1 MALLSVRNLT
11 LSFGGPTLFENAT
24 FEVDAGERV
33 CLIGR
38 NGVGKSSLLR
48 IVAGK
53 LEPDAGESVIARGS
67 HAAFLAQEVP
77 ERLAGTVREIVIGGL
92 GEIGKKILACEAHDT
107 AKFAEAELDAMLLSL
122 EENSAW
128 NLAAEADAVITKLG
142 LVPALEFASLSA
154 GMKRRVLLARELVS
168 KPDILVLDEPTNHL
182 DIAAIEQLEEFLL
195 GWRGAVLFVTHD
207 RRFLKKISTR
217 ILDLEGGIVTSWDCD
232 YETYLARREE
242 LDASI
247 AANRAEFDKKLAREE
262 AWLRQG
268 VKARR
273 CRNEGRVR
281 ELQKL
286 RAERA
291 ARRADVGNVRA
302 AIYEGEKSG
311 AKVIVAEHISHTWNG
326 VPVIRDF
333 STTVM
338 RGDRIGIVGPNGIGK
353 TTLLKILLGKLAPDT
368 GTVTLGTNLQIAY
381 FDQLR
386 EQLKEDKTLI
396 ENLAGEGADT
406 VVVGTQARHVI
417 GYLGDFLFSP
427 DRARSKVSMLSGG
440 ERNRLLL
447 AKIFMKPANLLVLDE
462 PTNDLDLETLDLLEE
477 LLAKFDGTVVLVTH
491 DREFL
496 DDVTTSTIVFE
507 GNGEL
512 REFVG
517 DYDSWR
523 KALFHAEAS
532 ASGSG
537 AAGTKNSSGTKKNST
552 AEKTAGTAASAAKKP
567 SASRKKLSYKE
578 KRELEALPQKIDA
591 LEAEQKTLSEKL
603 NTPEIYRDAAAAKAT
618 NARLAE
624 IEDELMA
631 ALERW
636 EELEQKS

>member
-1 MALLSVRNLT
+1 MALISVRNLA
-11 LSFGGPTLFENAT
+11 LSFGGPTLFENVS
-24 FEVDAGERV
+24 FQVEAGERV

-38 NGVGKSSLLR
+38 NGAGKSSLLK
-48 IVAGK
+48 IIAGT
-53 LEPDAGESVIARGS
+53 LEPDAGETLIAHGS
-67 HAAFLAQEVP
+67 HAAFLAQDVP

-92 GEIGKKILACEAHDT
+92 GETGTKILACEAHDT
-107 AKFAEAELDAMLLSL
+107 AKFSESELDAMFRFL

-128 NLAAEADAVITKLG
+128 NLASEAEAVITKLA
-142 LVPALEFASLSA
+142 LDPALEFASLSA

-168 KPDILVLDEPTNHL
+168 NPDILVLDEPTNHL

-195 GWRGAVLFVTHD
+195 GWRGAILFVTHD

-232 YETYLARREE
+232 YATYLARREE

-247 AANRAEFDKKLAREE
+247 AAERAEFDKKLAREE

-281 ELQKL
+281 ELKKL
-286 RAERA
+286 REIRA
-291 ARRADVGNVRA
+291 ARRAADGNVRA
-302 AIYEGEKSG
+302 SIYESEKSG
-311 AKVIVAEHISHTWNG
+311 AKVIVAEHIAHTWNG

-338 RGDRIGIVGPNGIGK
+338 RGDRVGIIGPNGIGK
-353 TTLLKILLGKLAPDT
+353 TTFLQILLGKLAPDA
-368 GTVTLGTNLQIAY
+368 GTVTHGTNLQIAY

-386 EQLKEDKTLI
+386 EQLREDKTLA

-406 VVVGTQARHVI
+406 LVVGTQTRHVI
-417 GYLGDFLFSP
+417 SYLGDFLFTP

-447 AKIFMKPANLLVLDE
+447 AKIFAKPANLLVLDE

-477 LLAKFDGTVVLVTH
+477 LLANFDGTVVLVTH

-496 DDVTTSTIVFE
+496 DNVTTSTTVFE
-507 GNGEL
+507 GDGNL

-517 DYDSWR
+517 DYDAWKKSR
-523 KALFHAEAS
+523 VSAGTPSVVPAKNSVPAKNPVL
-532 ASGSG
+532 ASGAVP
-537 AAGTKNSSGTKKNST
+537 AA
-552 AEKTAGTAASAAKKP
+552 A
-567 SASRKKLSYKE
+567 RKKLSYKE
-578 KRELEALPQKIDA
+578 KRELEALPQTIDA
-591 LEAEQKTLSEKL
+591 LETEQKTLEAKL
-603 NTPEIYRDAAAAKAT
+603 NTPEIYRDPVAAKSA
-618 NARLAE
+618 NARLVE
-624 IEDELMA
+624 IEEELMR

-636 EELEQKS
+636 EELEQKNG

>member
-107 AKFAEAELDAMLLSL
+107 AKFSEAELDAMLLSL

-338 RGDRIGIVGPNGIGK
+338 RGDRVGIVGPNGIGK
-353 TTLLKILLGKLAPDT
+353 TTLLKILLGKLAPDA

-523 KALFHAEAS
+523 KALLHAEAS
-532 ASGSG
+532 APGSG
-537 AAGTKNSSGTKKNST
+537 TAGTKNSSGTKKNSA
-552 AEKTAGTAASAAKKP
+552 AEKTAGTAASEAKKT

-578 KRELEALPQKIDA
+578 KRELEAIPQKIDA

-603 NTPEIYRDAAAAKAT
+603 NTPKIYRDAAAAKAT